1 MEGGKISSVS
11 FLDKE
16 VQETNDCR
24 DRELEI
30 ESGLSPLI
38 DYPIQ
43 SVQSYIYKQQ
53 QHIYNLYLYL
63 IYISNIY
70 LYIYNCN
77 N

>member
-1 MEGGKISSVS
+1 MIIWKGEKISSVS

-43 SVQSYIYKQQ
+43 SVQPYIYKQQ
-53 QHIYNLYLYL
+53 QQ
-63 IYISNIY
+63 
-70 LYIYNCN
+70 LYI
-77 N
+77 